1 MKLIGKCLS
10 FIKENKIIVFAL
22 CVVLLS
28 FVLLALPGQFA
39 HYGVLN
45 LRSKVASE
53 RFLYRLNGYQWMF
66 GTQENVLGDKIGS
79 AVPQGIVAFSFLI
92 LSVFGLLFSKKS
104 SFVALLTSLLLITTA
119 ILYFTMA
126 PAGLKAYPNFLQAKD
141 HEYYLI
147 LWVSYVIGALILIA
161 GGLMSYRT
169 IKVMKDEVKHPTQS
183 KGPTYNYL
191 HK

>member
-1 MKLIGKCLS
+1 MKVIR
-10 FIKENKIIVFAL
+10 FIKENKTIVFAL
-22 CVVLLS
+22 LVVLLS
-28 FVLLALPGQFA
+28 FVFLALPGQFA

-45 LRSKVASE
+45 LKSKVASE
-53 RFLYRLNGYQWMF
+53 RFQYNLNGYQWMF
-66 GTQENVLGDKIGS
+66 GTAENVLGNKIGS

-92 LSVFGLLFSKKS
+92 LAIPGLIFSKKS

-126 PAGLKAYPNFLQAKD
+126 PAGLKAYPNYLQAKD

-147 LWVSYVIGALILIA
+147 LWVSYVIGSFLLIA
-161 GGLMSYRT
+161 GSLMSYRT
-169 IKVMKDEVKHPTQS
+169 VLVMKNEVQHPAQS
-183 KGPTYNYL
+183 KGPSYNYL